1 VFSTAELPI
10 SDLSAGSVICVW
22 YKTEEEKPVLRVGM
36 QLIMEPQELLG
47 KTQWQIQHLQS

>member
-1 VFSTAELPI
+1 MFSTAELPI

-47 KTQWQIQHLQS
+47 KTQ